1 MLGAGAMEAG
11 AASSGETRES
21 VVLEHHTYVLR
32 HTTYVLLYL
41 LFDDVMLFVLLC
53 GLCLLSD
60 SNEDATRCH

>member
-11 AASSGETRES
+11 AASSGETSES

-60 SNEDATRCH
+60 SNKDATRCH